1 MRITADNGTIKIAG
15 AGPAGLT
22 AAIVLARAGRRV
34 LVHER
39 AQEVGSRHAGD
50 LESVENWTTPVDLRD
65 ELAAWG
71 LATNFDC
78 APIYCLTCFGPRFR
92 TAARIEDR
100 EPIFYVIS
108 RGSHE
113 RSLDAGLLAQASAAG
128 VQIAFNS
135 AALPEQVDIVATGL
149 AQARMFAL
157 GYTFRTN
164 APNGC
169 YVCLDDTLT
178 PHVYS
183 YLIFSE
189 GYGTVGAGALA
200 AQPNMRQT
208 LERVVAGFRE
218 HVGFDMHMP
227 RYFAGPGIFGLPQ
240 TAQQLRKLYVGEAA
254 EMQDAF
260 FSFGLR
266 MSMTTGWLAA
276 RSILSGTDYDLL
288 WRSRLLPMLRATAVN
303 RYLQQSTGNLGYR
316 LLVCYM
322 RLHPRAGRALLARHY
337 RPLWYT
343 PLIWPLA
350 RRSMRKEIQAST
362 RRQVSTALDNIEL

>member
-1 MRITADNGTIKIAG
+1 MSVTADNGAILIAG

-22 AAIVLARAGRRV
+22 AAVVLAHAGRRV
-34 LVHER
+34 VVYER
-39 AQEVGSRHAGD
+39 AQNVGSRHAGD
-50 LESVENWTTPVDLRD
+50 LEAVENWTTPVDLRD
-65 ELAAWG
+65 ELAEWG

-78 APIYCLTCFGPRFR
+78 APINRLTCFGPGFR
-92 TAARIEDR
+92 TAARTEDR
-100 EPIFYVIS
+100 EPIFYVVS
-108 RGSHE
+108 RGPHE

-128 VQIAFNS
+128 VQIVFNS
-135 AALPEQVDIVATGL
+135 AARPEQVDIIATGL

-164 APNGC
+164 APDGC

-183 YLIFSE
+183 YMIFSA
-189 GYGTVGAGALA
+189 GNGTIGAGALA
-200 AQPNMRQT
+200 AQPNMRQM
-208 LERVVAGFRE
+208 LERVVAGFQE
-218 HVGFDMHMP
+218 HVGFDMHTP
-227 RYFAGPGIFGLPQ
+227 RYFAGPGIFGLPR
-240 TAQQLRKLYVGEAA
+240 TAQQRGRLYVGEAA

-288 WRSRLLPMLRATAVN
+288 WRRRLLPMLRATAVN
-303 RYLQQSTGNLGYR
+303 RYLQRRTGNLGYR

-322 RLHPRAGRALLARHY
+322 RLHPRVGRALLARHY

-343 PLIWPLA
+343 SLIWPLA
-350 RRSMRKEIQAST
+350 QRSMRKELQTDTS
-362 RRQVSTALDNIEL
+362 RQILHRAE

>member
-1 MRITADNGTIKIAG
+1 MGVTTDKSVIKIAG

-22 AAIVLARAGRRV
+22 AAVALARAGRRV
-34 LVHER
+34 VVYER
-39 AQEVGSRHAGD
+39 AEEVGSRHAGD
-50 LESVENWTTPVDLRD
+50 LEAVENWTTSSSLSD
-65 ELAAWG
+65 ELSEWG
-71 LATNFDC
+71 LAINFDY
-78 APIYCLTCFGPRFR
+78 APIYCLTCFGPGFR

-100 EPIFYVIS
+100 EPIFYVVS

-113 RSLDAGLLAQASAAG
+113 RSLDAGLLAQARAAG
-128 VQIAFNS
+128 VEIAFNS
-135 AALPEQVDIVATGL
+135 AVRPEQVDIIATGL

-164 APNGC
+164 APDSC

-183 YLIFSE
+183 YLIFSR

-200 AQPNMRQT
+200 GQPNMRQT

-218 HVGFDMHMP
+218 HIGFDMHTP
-227 RYFAGPGIFGLPQ
+227 RYFAGPGIFGLPR
-240 TAQQLRKLYVGEAA
+240 TAQQRGRLYVGEAA

-276 RSILSGTDYDLL
+276 RSVVSGTDYDQL
-288 WRSRLLPMLRATAVN
+288 WHGRLQPIMRATAVN
-303 RYLQQSTGNLGYR
+303 RYLQQRTGNFGYR
-316 LLVCYM
+316 LVVCYM
-322 RLHPRAGRALLARHY
+322 RLHPRTGRALLARHY

-343 PLIWPLA
+343 PLIWPFA
-350 RRSMRKEIQAST
+350 RRSLRDEIRIKT
-362 RRQVSTALDNIEL
+362 RRQVLHRAE